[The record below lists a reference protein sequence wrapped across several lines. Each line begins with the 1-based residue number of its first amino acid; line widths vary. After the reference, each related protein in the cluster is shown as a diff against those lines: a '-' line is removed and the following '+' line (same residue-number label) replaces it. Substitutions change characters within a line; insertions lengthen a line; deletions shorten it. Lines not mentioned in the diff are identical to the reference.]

1 MGRIA
6 ATEEARIAKLR
17 AALGRAVSQNLVTQS
32 LTATEMT
39 KLLGVNRST
48 LRDWCNEPEV
58 AESGVLIGGSKG
70 IEYEFNAVATIWV
83 LIRFWE
89 RKRDER
95 HRSNLRIREA
105 IAGDSLG
112 DTPAGMSLADVNQAT
127 QIHLRLLESEKEA
140 GTLIR
145 AADAQAMMNN
155 LVLSIREATLSAP
168 QKLDPTNEWSPEFRE
183 KFDNVLA
190 DLMVQLRRAGQDALS
205 PDDGPVPAGPD
216 GKGGEL
222 AKRTPVRRS
231 RSAGPKRA
239 GTAAT
244 A

>member
-6 ATEEARIAKLR
+6 ASEEARIAKLR
-17 AALGRAVSQNLVTQS
+17 AALSRASMQGLVAQS
-32 LTATEMT
+32 LNAKQMQE
-39 KLLGVNRST
+39 LLGVSRST

-58 AESGVLIGGSKG
+58 ANSGALVGGSKG

-89 RKRDER
+89 RKRDDR
-95 HRSNLRIREA
+95 HRVNMQIREA

-127 QIHLRLLESEKEA
+127 QLHLRLLESEKEA
-140 GTLIR
+140 GTLVR
-145 AADAQAMMNN
+145 ASDAQAKYNA
-155 LVLSIREATLSAP
+155 LVLAMRDATLSAP
-168 QKLDPTNEWSPEFRE
+168 QKLDPTSEWAPEFRE
-183 KFDNVLA
+183 QIDNVLA
-190 DLMVQLRRAGQDALS
+190 ELMGLLRHAGQDALS
-205 PDDGPVPAGPD
+205 PDDRLLPTGTD
-216 GKGGEL
+216 GKAARV

-231 RSAGPKRA
+231 RSACAKRTGP
-239 GTAAT
+239 AAT

>member
-1 MGRIA
+1 MARIA
-6 ATEEARIAKLR
+6 ASEDARIAKLR
-17 AALGRAVSQNLVTQS
+17 AALNRAIAQELVTQT
-32 LTATEMT
+32 LNGRQMQE
-39 KLLGVNRST
+39 LLGVSKAT

-58 AESGVLIGGSKG
+58 ADSGALIAGGKG
-70 IEYEFNAVATIWV
+70 IEVQFNVMATIWV

-89 RKRDER
+89 RKRDSR
-95 HRSNLRIREA
+95 HRANMKIREA

-145 AADAQAMMNN
+145 ADVAQAAMNQM
-155 LVLSIREATLSAP
+155 VHAIREATLSAP

-190 DLMVQLRRAGQDALS
+190 DLMVQLRQAGQRALS
-205 PDDGPVPAGPD
+205 PDDGPVPAGSD
-216 GKGGEL
+216 GKAGQS
-222 AKRTPVRRS
+222 AKRAPVRRS
-231 RSAGPKRA
+231 RRDGPKRA

>member
-6 ATEEARIAKLR
+6 ASEEARIAKLR
-17 AALGRAVSQNLVTQS
+17 AALARAVAQGLGNQVLTQ
-32 LTATEMT
+32 EPMFQ
-39 KLLGVNRST
+39 LLSVSRAT
-48 LRDWCNEPEV
+48 LRDWCNEPEI
-58 AESGVLIGGSKG
+58 AESGAFTGGSNG
-70 IEYEFNAVATIWV
+70 IPYEFNPVATIWV
-83 LIRFWE
+83 LIRWFE

-95 HRSNLRIREA
+95 HRVNMKIREA
-105 IAGDSLG
+105 VAGDSLG

-140 GTLIR
+140 GTLVR
-145 AADAQAMMNN
+145 AADAQAAMNK
-155 LVLSIREATLSAP
+155 LVLAFREATLSAP
-168 QKLDPTNEWSPEFRE
+168 QKLDPTSQWSPEFRE

-190 DLMVQLRRAGQDALS
+190 DLMGLLRHAGQEALS

-216 GKGGEL
+216 EPGAGAAQRK
-222 AKRTPVRRS
+222 AVRRP